1 MGSNTLRVVE
11 IDCVTKERVREYEKA
26 VKTAENLYSTRLIS
40 KGAQSRILSAL
51 EEADKIF
58 DFKNRRVFAVTTEA
72 MRLAKNAKNV
82 LKSIKDRFGIE
93 FKIIDGELEAELT
106 KVGVL
111 NALSRLGFELKSYV
125 LFDLGGGSLELSFV
139 NGSKS
144 RTKSFPIGIL
154 KMTQKYDSLVDIE
167 RKITEELR
175 VLDEFIDGQSANFLV
190 TTAGT
195 PTTVCAFLQGMDY
208 ESYDYRKING
218 KKLST
223 EDFDKAMKKLLEM
236 KKEQREFWVGT
247 NRGDVVCVGIVIV
260 KSVMKKLGYS
270 TCIVCDDGLRE
281 GLAITNL

>member
-1 MGSNTLRVVE
+1 LGSNTLRVVE